1 MQAWPPDPGSGAP
14 ASGGSGVPASGGGI
28 GHGDAAAGR
37 LLAAAC
43 RLLVARDDIMTQRM
57 QLTTGSQS
65 QGSNEAPAHEL
76 LAIGSK
82 TKTMTKRKKKTEK
95 KHAAD
100 SDVDVQS
107 AKRKAQP
114 RPPDRVPAFGG
125 IARDLVPKPCPKQEA
140 KMRKRSLS
148 PSSDFDSRHDR
159 ERGAARARM
168 RSSESAPGGERDRAS
183 PSISDYGSDEDD
195 KKEVK
200 LVPASGG
207 DEGDKRDASPLA
219 QVVPASGGHHAMAV
233 SWGQLIGD
241 FWFMDPLV
249 DHFHYHESVR
259 LQQVSKNAWANK
271 AIYRSLLHD
280 KGWRPRD

>member
-1 MQAWPPDPGSGAP
+1 
-14 ASGGSGVPASGGGI
+14 
-28 GHGDAAAGR
+28 
-37 LLAAAC
+37 
-43 RLLVARDDIMTQRM
+43 M
-57 QLTTGSQS
+57 QLATGSQS
-65 QGSNEAPAHEL
+65 RGGNEPPAHEP
-76 LAIGSK
+76 LATGSK
-82 TKTMTKRKKKTEK
+82 TKTMTKRKTKKKKKKTEK

-114 RPPDRVPAFGG
+114 RPPDRVPATGG
-125 IARDLVPKPCPKQEA
+125 IARDPVPKQEA
-140 KMRKRSLS
+140 KMRKRAIVEVPRS
-148 PSSDFDSRHDR
+148 PSSDLDSRTSDPERWRRDR
-159 ERGAARARM
+159 ERRPARARV
-168 RSSESAPGGERDRAS
+168 RSSESAPGGDGDRAS
-183 PSISDYGSDEDD
+183 PPSLDYGGDDGAEDMSPQASPVKQSASPLAAPASGSDEDD

-241 FWFMDPLV
+241 FWFVDPLV

-259 LQQVSKNAWANK
+259 LQQVSKDAWANK
-271 AIYRSLLHD
+271 AIYRSLLHA